1 MRKRREW
8 DRITDVVKLV
18 ATTGLVMDVVARD
31 RIEPVSF
38 LLYGDPGTGKTA
50 LLKRFAARNPTLV
63 FRDDLTWMGVIDL
76 LQEAKH
82 HAVSHVI
89 FPEFQKIMQRKGDT
103 WENTVGVLGQA
114 IEDGVTDSQVGPR
127 RIRLEGTRIGMIA
140 AMTGDSFEGCREYFQ
155 SKGLLSRMIPVK
167 WTSTR
172 ADAKRVYRRIRRGN
186 KRDLTNVRIPEVRSP
201 PVRVTIGESLGEQL
215 ERYVHQDLG
224 MDFRDK
230 RPVFQFR
237 ALLCAAALL
246 RGGTRVRCASQ
257 DDLLSL
263 REYDDVWKGAVR

>member
-1 MRKRREW
+1 MRHRREW

-18 ATTGLVMDVVARD
+18 ATTGLVLDVVARD
-31 RIEPVSF
+31 RVEPVSF

-63 FRDDLTWMGVIDL
+63 FRDDITWMGVLDL
-76 LQEAKH
+76 LEEAKH
-82 HAVSHVI
+82 HAVSHVV

-114 IEDGVTDSQVGPR
+114 IEDGVTDAQVGPR
-127 RIRLEGTRIGMIA
+127 RIHLEGTRIGMIS
-140 AMTGDSFEGCREYFQ
+140 AMTGDSFEGCRGYFQ

-167 WTSTR
+167 WTSTLG
-172 ADAKRVYRRIRRGN
+172 DAKRVYRRIRRGN
-186 KRDLTNVRIPEVRSP
+186 KRDLTNVRLPEVHYSP
-201 PVRVTIGESLGEQL
+201 VKIEIKEALGEQL
-215 ERYVHQDLG
+215 EKYVHQDLG
-224 MDFRDK
+224 MDYRDK

-237 ALLCAAALL
+237 ALTCAAALL
-246 RGGTRVRCASQ
+246 RGGPRVRRATE

-263 REYDDVWKGAVR
+263 REYEDIWKGVVR